1 MDLDSF
7 LNEKEV
13 KDLAAII
20 SEAEL
25 LTSGEIRL
33 HLEEKCNIDTQAR
46 ALEVFYSLNMGNTKL
61 KNAVLIYIS
70 YGDQKFAI
78 CGDEGIHENV
88 SNRFWKS
95 LRNSLRRSFQKKDF
109 FKGISITIMECGR
122 QLRTYFPYQHD
133 DINEL
138 DNHVTFEIDL
148 KWF

>member
-1 MDLDSF
+1 MNLESF
-7 LNEKEV
+7 LNEKEI
-13 KDLAAII
+13 KDLAVII
-20 SEAEL
+20 SKAEL

-33 HLEEKCNIDTQAR
+33 HLEEKCQIDTEAR

-61 KNAVLIYIS
+61 KNAVLLYIS

-78 CGDEGIHENV
+78 CGDKGIHENV

-95 LRNSLRRSFQKKDF
+95 LRNGLKRSFEKKDF
-109 FKGISITIMECGR
+109 FNGISVTIIECGR

-138 DNHVTFEIDL
+138 ENHVTFEKDL
-148 KWF
+148 K

>member
-1 MDLDSF
+1 MDLASF
-7 LNEKEV
+7 LNAKQI
-13 KDLAAII
+13 KDLARVI

-33 HLEEKCNIDTQAR
+33 HLEEKCEIETEAR

-61 KNAVLIYIS
+61 KNAVLLYIS

-78 CGDEGIHENV
+78 CGDEGIHKNV

-95 LRNSLRRSFQKKDF
+95 LKNSLKRAFEKKDF
-109 FKGISITIMECGR
+109 FNGISVTIMECGR

-138 DNHVTFEIDL
+138 ENHVTFEKDL
-148 KWF
+148 K

>member
-1 MDLDSF
+1 MNLESF
-7 LNEKEV
+7 LNEKEI
-13 KDLAAII
+13 KDLAVII
-20 SEAEL
+20 SKAEL

-33 HLEEKCNIDTQAR
+33 HLEEKCQIDTETR
-46 ALEVFYSLNMGNTKL
+46 ALEVFCSLNMGKTRL

-78 CGDEGIHENV
+78 CGDKGIHENV

-95 LRNSLRRSFQKKDF
+95 LRNSLRRSFEKKDF
-109 FKGISITIMECGR
+109 FNGISVTIMECGR

-138 DNHVTFEIDL
+138 ENHVSFEKDL
-148 KWF
+148 K

>member
-13 KDLAAII
+13 KDLASII

-95 LRNSLRRSFQKKDF
+95 LRNSLRRSFEKKDF

-148 KWF
+148 K

>member
-1 MDLDSF
+1 MDLESF
-7 LNEKEV
+7 LNEKEIN
-13 KDLAAII
+13 DLAVII
-20 SEAEL
+20 SKAEL

-33 HLEEKCNIDTQAR
+33 HLEEKCQIDTEAR

-61 KNAVLIYIS
+61 KNAVLLYIS

-78 CGDEGIHENV
+78 CGDKGIHENV

-95 LRNSLRRSFQKKDF
+95 LRNSLRRSFEKKDF
-109 FKGISITIMECGR
+109 FNGISVTIMECGR

-138 DNHVTFEIDL
+138 ENHVSFEKDL
-148 KWF
+148 K

>member
-95 LRNSLRRSFQKKDF
+95 LRNSLRRSFEKKDF
-109 FKGISITIMECGR
+109 FNGISTTIMECGR

-148 KWF
+148 K

>member
-1 MDLDSF
+1 MDLESF
-7 LNEKEV
+7 LNEKEI
-13 KDLAAII
+13 KDLAVII
-20 SEAEL
+20 SKAEL

-33 HLEEKCNIDTQAR
+33 HLEEKCQMDTETR
-46 ALEVFYSLNMGNTKL
+46 ALEVFCSLNMGKTRL

-78 CGDEGIHENV
+78 CGDKGIHENV

-95 LRNSLRRSFQKKDF
+95 LRNSLRRSFEKKDF
-109 FKGISITIMECGR
+109 FNGISVTIMECGR

-138 DNHVTFEIDL
+138 ENHVSFEKDL
-148 KWF
+148 K

>member
-46 ALEVFYSLNMGNTKL
+46 ALEVFYSMNMGNTKL

-95 LRNSLRRSFQKKDF
+95 LRNSLRRSFEKKDF

-148 KWF
+148 K

>member
-1 MDLDSF
+1 MNLESF
-7 LNEKEV
+7 LNEKEI
-13 KDLAAII
+13 KDLAVII
-20 SEAEL
+20 SKAEL

-33 HLEEKCNIDTQAR
+33 HLEEKCQIDTEVR
-46 ALEVFYSLNMGNTKL
+46 ALEVFYSLNMGKTRL

-78 CGDEGIHENV
+78 CGDKGIHENV

-95 LRNSLRRSFQKKDF
+95 LRNGLKRSFEKKDF
-109 FKGISITIMECGR
+109 FNGISVTIMECGR

-138 DNHVTFEIDL
+138 ENHVTFEKDL
-148 KWF
+148 K

>member
-1 MDLDSF
+1 MDLESF
-7 LNEKEV
+7 LNEKEI
-13 KDLAAII
+13 KDLAVII
-20 SEAEL
+20 SKAEL

-33 HLEEKCNIDTQAR
+33 HLEEKCQIDTETR
-46 ALEVFYSLNMGNTKL
+46 ALEVFFSLNMGKTRL

-78 CGDEGIHENV
+78 CGDKGIHENV

-95 LRNSLRRSFQKKDF
+95 LRNSLRRSFEKKDF
-109 FKGISITIMECGR
+109 FNGISVTIMECGR

-138 DNHVTFEIDL
+138 ENHVTFEKDL
-148 KWF
+148 K

>member
-1 MDLDSF
+1 MNLESF
-7 LNEKEV
+7 LNEKEI
-13 KDLAAII
+13 KDLAVII
-20 SEAEL
+20 SKAEL

-33 HLEEKCNIDTQAR
+33 HLEEKCQIDTETR
-46 ALEVFYSLNMGNTKL
+46 ALEVFCSLNMGKTRL

-78 CGDEGIHENV
+78 CGDKGIHENV

-95 LRNSLRRSFQKKDF
+95 LRNSLKRSFEKKDF
-109 FKGISITIMECGR
+109 FNGISVTIMECGR

-138 DNHVTFEIDL
+138 ENHVSFEKDL
-148 KWF
+148 K

>member
-20 SEAEL
+20 TEAEL

-78 CGDEGIHENV
+78 CGDEGIHKNV

-95 LRNSLRRSFQKKDF
+95 LRNSLSRSFEKKDF
-109 FKGISITIMECGR
+109 FNGISITIMECGR

-148 KWF
+148 K

>member
-95 LRNSLRRSFQKKDF
+95 LRNSLRRSFEKKDF

-148 KWF
+148 E

>member
-1 MDLDSF
+1 MDLASF
-7 LNEKEV
+7 LNAKQI
-13 KDLAAII
+13 KDLARII

-33 HLEEKCNIDTQAR
+33 HLEEKCEIETEAR

-61 KNAVLIYIS
+61 KNAVLLYIS

-78 CGDEGIHENV
+78 CGDEGIHKYV

-95 LRNSLRRSFQKKDF
+95 LKNSLKRAFGKKDLF
-109 FKGISITIMECGR
+109 NGISVTIMECGR

-138 DNHVTFEIDL
+138 ENHVTFEKDL
-148 KWF
+148 K

>member
-1 MDLDSF
+1 MDLESF
-7 LNEKEV
+7 LNEKEI
-13 KDLAAII
+13 KDLAVII
-20 SEAEL
+20 SKAEL

-33 HLEEKCNIDTQAR
+33 HLEEKCQMDTETR
-46 ALEVFYSLNMGNTKL
+46 ALEVFCSLNMGKTRL

-78 CGDEGIHENV
+78 CGDKGIHENV

-95 LRNSLRRSFQKKDF
+95 LRNGLKRSFEKKDF
-109 FKGISITIMECGR
+109 FNGISVTIMECGR

-138 DNHVTFEIDL
+138 ENHVTFEKDL
-148 KWF
+148 K

>member
-1 MDLDSF
+1 MELDSF

-95 LRNSLRRSFQKKDF
+95 LRNSLRRSFEKKDF

-148 KWF
+148 K

>member
-1 MDLDSF
+1 MDLASF
-7 LNEKEV
+7 LNPKQI
-13 KDLAAII
+13 KDIARII

-33 HLEEKCNIDTQAR
+33 HLEEKCKIETEAR

-61 KNAVLIYIS
+61 KNAVLLYIS

-78 CGDEGIHENV
+78 CGDEGIHKNV

-95 LRNSLRRSFQKKDF
+95 LKNSLKRSFEKKDF
-109 FKGISITIMECGR
+109 FNGISVTIMECGR

-138 DNHVTFEIDL
+138 ENHVTFEKDL
-148 KWF
+148 K

>member
-61 KNAVLIYIS
+61 RNAVLIYIS

-95 LRNSLRRSFQKKDF
+95 LRNSLRRSFEKKDF

-148 KWF
+148 K

>member
-1 MDLDSF
+1 MDLVSF
-7 LNEKEV
+7 LNAKQI
-13 KDLAAII
+13 KDLARII

-33 HLEEKCNIDTQAR
+33 HLEEKCEIETEAR

-61 KNAVLIYIS
+61 KNAVLLYIS

-78 CGDEGIHENV
+78 CGDEGIHKYV

-95 LRNSLRRSFQKKDF
+95 LKNSLKRAFGKKDF
-109 FKGISITIMECGR
+109 FNGISVTIMECGR

-138 DNHVTFEIDL
+138 ENHVTFEKDL
-148 KWF
+148 K

>member
-13 KDLAAII
+13 KDLASII

-33 HLEEKCNIDTQAR
+33 HLEENCNIDTQAR

-95 LRNSLRRSFQKKDF
+95 LRNSLRRSFEKKDF

-148 KWF
+148 K

>member
-1 MDLDSF
+1 MDLASF
-7 LNEKEV
+7 LNAKQI
-13 KDLAAII
+13 KDLARII

-33 HLEEKCNIDTQAR
+33 HLEEKCEIEPEAR

-61 KNAVLIYIS
+61 KNAVLLYIS

-78 CGDEGIHENV
+78 CGDEGIHKYV

-95 LRNSLRRSFQKKDF
+95 LKNSLKRAFEKKDF
-109 FKGISITIMECGR
+109 FNGISVTIMECGR
-122 QLRTYFPYQHD
+122 QLRTYFPYQYD

-138 DNHVTFEIDL
+138 ENHVTFEKDL
-148 KWF
+148 K

>member
-46 ALEVFYSLNMGNTKL
+46 ALEVFYSLNMGDTKL

-95 LRNSLRRSFQKKDF
+95 LRNSLRRSFEKKDF

-148 KWF
+148 K

>member
-78 CGDEGIHENV
+78 CGDEGIHKNV

-95 LRNSLRRSFQKKDF
+95 LRNSLRRSFEKKDF

-148 KWF
+148 K

>member
-95 LRNSLRRSFQKKDF
+95 LRNSLSRSFEKKDF
-109 FKGISITIMECGR
+109 FNGISITIMECGR

-148 KWF
+148 K